1 MKLGTKS
8 AVVISVALFSICH
21 LYEGPW
27 GFLNAVLSGTF
38 LCLIFFKFR
47 AFHGNAIA
55 HGMYNIAVYVI
66 NALMINQT
74 M

>member
-1 MKLGTKS
+1 MKLGAKS
-8 AVVISVALFSICH
+8 AVLISVALFSICH

-38 LCLIFFKFR
+38 LCLIFIRLK

-55 HGMYNIAVYVI
+55 HGMYNIAAYII
-66 NALMINQT
+66 NAFMTNQ
-74 M
+74 